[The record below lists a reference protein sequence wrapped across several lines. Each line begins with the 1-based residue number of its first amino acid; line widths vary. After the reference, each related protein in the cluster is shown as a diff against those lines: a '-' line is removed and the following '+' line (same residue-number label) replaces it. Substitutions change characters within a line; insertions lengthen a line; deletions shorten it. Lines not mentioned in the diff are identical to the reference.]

1 MTEIDS
7 GVNKVID
14 TLNENAHIP
23 KDLTNCSKNENDL
36 DDVLDEQYDD
46 INTKSTASVNTI
58 NTNIQTKNEPKEM
71 DNMFPGF
78 DLDKINEIKN
88 KLKGMPKHKLQKY
101 LSEIMKQPDLG
112 VENILPDTGRRPR
125 EDIKTRLRRKLQ
137 EKREQQGKN

>member
-14 TLNENAHIP
+14 TLNENVHIP
-23 KDLTNCSKNENDL
+23 NDL